1 MLSRCIFHE
10 TPEQAAAETERMTTR
25 IVADLKEQEQP
36 DVNEQAAQFIAD
48 WINSNIRSFVDGNYN
63 QRFGYV
69 DGDLAC
75 IFPSLLREALEN
87 AGFSYRKTMTWLAEN
102 EICQVDKAGKCPA
115 FWFRPGKRV

>member
-1 MLSRCIFHE
+1 
-10 TPEQAAAETERMTTR
+10 MTTR

-75 IFPSLLREALEN
+75 IFPAYCARPW
-87 AGFSYRKTMTWLAEN
+87 KTPGSATA
-102 EICQVDKAGKCPA
+102 
-115 FWFRPGKRV
+115 RP